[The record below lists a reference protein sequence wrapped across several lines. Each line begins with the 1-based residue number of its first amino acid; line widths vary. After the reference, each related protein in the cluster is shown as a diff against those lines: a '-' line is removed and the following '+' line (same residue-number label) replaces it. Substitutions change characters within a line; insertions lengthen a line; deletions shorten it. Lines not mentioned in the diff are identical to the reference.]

1 MMRAVTLEVGKFL
14 PMDTV
19 PDGGNLALVHTAEG
33 REAIGL
39 ALSVPASSFS
49 AALVNIKG
57 DKYET
62 VWLCNE
68 KNPFELTSAYCLVRH
83 NKEVV

>member
-1 MMRAVTLEVGKFL
+1 MSAVTLEVGKFL
-14 PMDTV
+14 PLDAV
-19 PDGGNLALVHTAEG
+19 PDGGNLALVFMAEV

-39 ALSVPASSFS
+39 ALSVPSSSFS

-68 KNPFELTSAYCLVRH
+68 KKPFELTAAYCLVRH